1 MCYHRAKHYYFYR
14 LGNLIS
20 YLFQFQIPYPE
31 IGMQVIKTITK
42 TPIKIKTGGEKTNMC
57 QAVDE
62 MIEDGRNEGRK
73 EATVRIL
80 TGLIR
85 DGILSIEEAANRAGM
100 SVEELKINIE
110 NAAKNSR
117 VEKRTKER
125 NVYDEKSMVE
135 RGDCLSD
142 LPEKFYGLERGWNRR
157 YSRHYQQAGLSE
169 RTGN

>member
-73 EATVRIL
+73 EATERIL

-110 NAAKNSR
+110 NAAK
-117 VEKRTKER
+117 K
-125 NVYDEKSMVE
+125 
-135 RGDCLSD
+135 
-142 LPEKFYGLERGWNRR
+142 
-157 YSRHYQQAGLSE
+157 
-169 RTGN
+169 

>member
-62 MIEDGRNEGRK
+62 MIEDGRR

-80 TGLIR
+80 SGLVK
-85 DGILSIEEAANRAGM
+85 DGILSMEEAASRAGM
-100 SVEELKINIE
+100 SVEELKIDIE
-110 NAAKNSR
+110 NTA
-117 VEKRTKER
+117 EK
-125 NVYDEKSMVE
+125 
-135 RGDCLSD
+135 
-142 LPEKFYGLERGWNRR
+142 
-157 YSRHYQQAGLSE
+157 
-169 RTGN
+169 

>member
-1 MCYHRAKHYYFYR
+1 
-14 LGNLIS
+14 
-20 YLFQFQIPYPE
+20 
-31 IGMQVIKTITK
+31 
-42 TPIKIKTGGEKTNMC
+42 MC

-125 NVYDEKSMVE
+125 NVY
-135 RGDCLSD
+135 LS
-142 LPEKFYGLERGWNRR
+142 LI
-157 YSRHYQQAGLSE
+157 HI
-169 RTGN
+169 